1 MKTFRKRLSKF
12 KILPLDLFLT
22 NKKEKEAFLPNA
34 KEQTQKKKI
43 LSDVQSTEK
52 SSSLDEMQ
60 DLLAGSSEPLDSKLS
75 TLELFDKIKSR
86 HS

>member
-1 MKTFRKRLSKF
+1 MSKF
-12 KILPLDLFLT
+12 KILPLNLFLT
-22 NKKEKEAFLPNA
+22 NKKEKEAFLSNV

-52 SSSLDEMQ
+52 STSLDEMQ
-60 DLLAGSSEPLDSKLS
+60 DLLAGSSEPLDLKLS
-75 TLELFDKIKSR
+75 TLDLFNKIKSR

>member
-1 MKTFRKRLSKF
+1 MSKF
-12 KILPLDLFLT
+12 KILPLNLFLT
-22 NKKEKEAFLPNA
+22 NKKETEAFLSNV

-52 SSSLDEMQ
+52 STSLDEMQ
-60 DLLAGSSEPLDSKLS
+60 DLLAGSSEPLDLKLS
-75 TLELFDKIKSR
+75 TLDLFDKIKSR